1 MIQDM
6 IDRGQTFL
14 ERAEIVKGLVSFL
27 AEYAEQTVMQEPC
40 ERIATLLERVMN
52 PELGH

>member
-14 ERAEIVKGLVSFL
+14 ERADIVKSLVSFL
-27 AEYAEQTVMQEPC
+27 AEYHDQPGMQEPC